1 MAKTKLTK
9 TFAET
14 NNRLYKLIKKNITDS
29 YFLEVLYYHIRKA
42 LIMKEFNLSEVET
55 LRISGKY
62 LGYDL
67 AVNLDGNFNNV
78 IRSLNIALSLR
89 AFILDSSYMKTVY
102 DDKLLFGTIDSNF
115 LSWESHRAIMELM
128 NDEEF
133 SNIYQM
139 IIEYKDNWKISQD
152 LKDAFNDKTIDPGYH
167 HLKDFCEKLAGREDY
182 HGETVIKNNFFLCD
196 KMEEFVVSKIVDYIG
211 NTAFAYCANLKK
223 ITFEDKVLFGK
234 FPIIECEKLRKIVV
248 PTDLIDYYKNQL
260 PYYEGIIK
268 DNDSIEEED
277 VVPDTKEESIA
288 DSQEE
293 ISPQSMDKNSEI
305 EYVYVDI
312 PSAEPYTEVEVPVQ
326 EEHNPVAE
334 DEERMPIDIKKL
346 QTVFDKV
353 ASSYKFFWMMAIISL
368 AKEKHHLTLSFDD
381 ITIRMAAMAWPIVFE
396 DDIDLGN
403 SDIMKSYLE
412 GVVKNTKLIK
422 GATSNVVENYLKQHY
437 FSQGVDKILS
447 PLMKNVPYRFLSPW
461 IKYTTDAEVIEKSCA
476 KSFNGLY
483 AIHSNHIVLDEEW
496 WDYIDAHYLE
506 ICDFSMRSFIAYAK
520 KYNNDIKLVKLMTTG
535 WQLIKKKI

>member
-1 MAKTKLTK
+1 MKEISLFSFVKKHVEDDYAMNVFYYCVKKAFVDK
-9 TFAET
+9 DFS
-14 NNRLYKLIKKNITDS
+14 LYGFS
-29 YFLEVLYYHIRKA
+29 YFFIDGRFLGET
-42 LIMKEFNLSEVET
+42 MKVSSKGNYRTPVHS
-55 LRISGKY
+55 
-62 LGYDL
+62 L
-67 AVNLDGNFNNV
+67 AF
-78 IRSLNIALSLR
+78 ILSLR
-89 AFILDSSYMKTVY
+89 LIMIDHNYIKVCDDDGLIFISKPRESFQWISYMSLVMDNW
-102 DDKLLFGTIDSNF
+102 DDEEVKLLFQM
-115 LSWESHRAIMELM
+115 ME
-128 NDEEF
+128 NYYYEEEF
-133 SNIYQM
+133 SDDDKNAFKNTIVAPEFKNERAY
-139 IIEYKDNWKISQD
+139 YKKVAYNTSGVSNSVIGDNAFLEAKIKKYS
-152 LKDAFNDKTIDPGYH
+152 
-167 HLKDFCEKLAGREDY
+167 
-182 HGETVIKNNFFLCD
+182 
-196 KMEEFVVSKIVDYIG
+196 VSKDIVYVG
-211 NTAFAYCANLKK
+211 NTAFSYCDELE
-223 ITFEDKVLFGK
+223 TLEFEGKTMFGT
-234 FPIIECEKLRKIVV
+234 FPIVECNNLRQIVV
-248 PTDLIDYYKNQL
+248 PNDLRSYYVECL
-260 PYYEGIIK
+260 PYYKGIITEKK
-268 DNDSIEEED
+268 DCWCI
-277 VVPDTKEESIA
+277 PQKEEVSNKV
-288 DSQEE
+288 DPRKETNE
-293 ISPQSMDKNSEI
+293 SEI

-334 DEERMPIDIKKL
+334 DEERMPIDIKTL

-412 GVVKNTKLIK
+412 GVVKKTKLIK

-437 FSQGVDKILS
+437 SSQGVDKILS

-483 AIHSNHIVLDEEW
+483 AIHSKHIVLDEEW

-535 WQLIKKKI
+535 WQLIKKKNE